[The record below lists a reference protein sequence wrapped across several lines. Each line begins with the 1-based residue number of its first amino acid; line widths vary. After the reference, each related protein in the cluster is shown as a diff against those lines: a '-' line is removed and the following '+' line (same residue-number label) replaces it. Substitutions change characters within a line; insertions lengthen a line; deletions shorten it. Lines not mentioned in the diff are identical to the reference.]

1 MMNKQKTEIVRLL
14 KHKQETCTQ
23 LLQKMGEQMEA
34 VNNQDNS
41 RLAVIIEGKEGLIAG
56 LNETDQKIASL
67 ASDLDEASRE
77 SLAREFEELA
87 RRIEIDLEKII
98 EQETVC
104 QGKLNIVKNEVLEKI
119 KSVKGGQVLLKGYGI
134 SPRIKPKISKNV

>member
-1 MMNKQKTEIVRLL
+1 MNKQKTEIVRLL

>member
-14 KHKQETCTQ
+14 KHKQETCAQ

-98 EQETVC
+98 EQET
-104 QGKLNIVKNEVLEKI
+104 
-119 KSVKGGQVLLKGYGI
+119 
-134 SPRIKPKISKNV
+134 

>member
-14 KHKQETCTQ
+14 KHKQETCAQ

-41 RLAVIIEGKEGLIAG
+41 RLAVIIEGKEGLIAS

-87 RRIEIDLEKII
+87 RRIETDLEKII

-104 QGKLNIVKNEVLEKI
+104 QGKLNIVRNEVLEKI
-119 KSVKGGQVLLKGYGI
+119 KGVKGGQVLLKGYGI